1 MSTKENLITN
11 LIVKDKTYNE
21 ELKNTILYN
30 SKYLQMNLKESPNKL
45 SSNPLVNQPPL
56 KQ

>member
-30 SKYLQMNLKESPNKL
+30 SKYLQMNLKE
-45 SSNPLVNQPPL
+45 
-56 KQ
+56 